1 MIPPP
6 HFPIGIAVV
15 VAAVVIPRIPWWVP
29 IAVVAV
35 PIAVVPIP
43 VIPIPV
49 VPIPVVPIPVVPIP
63 IIPAVVPT
71 PAAIVIRGSLLL
83 LLMK

>member
-43 VIPIPV
+43 V
-49 VPIPVVPIPVVPIP
+49 VPIPIPVVPIP

-71 PAAIVIRGSLLL
+71 PAAIVISGRLLL
-83 LLMK
+83 LPMK

>member
-49 VPIPVVPIPVVPIP
+49 VPIPVVPIP

-71 PAAIVIRGSLLL
+71 PAAIVIRGCLLL

>member
-49 VPIPVVPIPVVPIP
+49 VPIPVVPIP